1 MSCQSCGSITRTCG
15 CTDTPYTTPIASTC
29 VTACPPKCAEY
40 YDAACTLIKDGIVDI
55 GIQAGDSMESIVQR
69 LVIYLTNEACLDT
82 TAIPVKT
89 NVITPLTIDLVWG
102 AVTGATGYQVEY
114 KVPSAVTWTLLP
126 VQTSTSVTIGGLIPA
141 TEYYIR
147 VNTTTELDNCYSVT
161 ISASTL

>member
-1 MSCQSCGSITRTCG
+1 MSCQSCGSITKTCG

-29 VTACPPKCAEY
+29 VTSCPPKCAEY
-40 YDAACTLIKDGIVDI
+40 YDAACTLIKDGIVEV

-69 LVIYLTNEACLDT
+69 LVVYLTNEACLDS

-102 AVTGATGYQVEY
+102 AVAGAIEYQVEY
-114 KVPSAVTWTLLP
+114 KLPSAGVWTLLP
-126 VQTSTSVTIGGLIPA
+126 EQTSTSVTIGGLTPA

-147 VNTTTELDNCYSVT
+147 VSTTTNASTCYSVT

>member
-1 MSCQSCGSITRTCG
+1 MSCQSCGSITKTCG

-55 GIQAGDSMESIVQR
+55 GINAGDSMEAIVQR
-69 LVIYLTNEACLDT
+69 IVIYLTNQACLDT
-82 TAIPVKT
+82 TSIPVKT

-102 AVTGATGYQVEY
+102 AVAGATAYQVEY
-114 KVPSAVTWTLLP
+114 KTSTAVSWTLLP
-126 VQTSTSVTIGGLIPA
+126 SQTTTFVTIGGLTAA

-147 VNTTTELDNCYSVT
+147 VNTTTDEGTCYSVT

>member
-29 VTACPPKCAEY
+29 STACPPKCAEY
-40 YDAACTLIKDGIVDI
+40 YDAACTLIKDGIVEL
-55 GIQAGDSMESIVQR
+55 GINAGDSLEAVVQR
-69 LVIYLTNEACLDT
+69 MIVYLTNEVCLNT

-114 KVPSAVTWTLLP
+114 KLPSAGTWTLLP
-126 VQTSTSVTIGGLIPA
+126 VQTTTSVTIGSLTPA

-147 VNTTTELDNCYSVT
+147 VGTTTNVTTCYSVT